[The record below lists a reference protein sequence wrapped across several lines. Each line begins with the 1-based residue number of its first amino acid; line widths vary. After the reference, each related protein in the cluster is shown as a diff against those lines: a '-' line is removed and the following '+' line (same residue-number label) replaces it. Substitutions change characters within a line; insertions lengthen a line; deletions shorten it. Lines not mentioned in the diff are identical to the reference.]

1 MIRCWG
7 CEFFFLS
14 HIPSVGC
21 GYALPPFF
29 FVRFLPALVLS
40 IFPRSLLCP
49 LFRDG
54 DLVLMLLLDTRPD
67 PTCTKYDEDQ
77 PIR

>member
-7 CEFFFLS
+7 CDFFILS
-14 HIPSVGC
+14 RIPSVRC

-40 IFPRSLLCP
+40 IFPRPLLCP

-54 DLVLMLLLDTRPD
+54 DLLLMLLLDTRPD
-67 PTCTKYDEDQ
+67 PTRHAQGPT
-77 PIR
+77 IR